1 MAFKIWQIG
10 LHLQQQEAVAVAI
23 VRGAK
28 ECFLQR
34 WWRLPLENDI
44 IKDGRIVDAQQLAK
58 TLLPWSRELPQRH
71 HIMLAFPASRTLQRS
86 FPRPSMS
93 LGEREQTAWLSGTMA
108 RELDMDPDSLR
119 FDYSEDSLSPAY
131 NVTAAQSKEL
141 ATLLTLAERLRV
153 HVSAITPDASALQRF
168 LPFLPSHQQ
177 CLAWRDNEQ
186 WLWATRY
193 SWGRKLAV
201 GMTSAKELAALLP
214 EHAWLTTISWQ
225 QGTLEIKGLTTS
237 ITALNALETSLRQDA
252 SFHLNQR
259 GATQQDAQGRWQ
271 FEYQLTRKVSDEHV
285 L

>member
-141 ATLLTLAERLRV
+141 ATLLTLAERCV
-153 HVSAITPDASALQRF
+153 F
-168 LPFLPSHQQ
+168 
-177 CLAWRDNEQ
+177 
-186 WLWATRY
+186 
-193 SWGRKLAV
+193 
-201 GMTSAKELAALLP
+201 M
-214 EHAWLTTISWQ
+214 
-225 QGTLEIKGLTTS
+225 
-237 ITALNALETSLRQDA
+237 
-252 SFHLNQR
+252 
-259 GATQQDAQGRWQ
+259 
-271 FEYQLTRKVSDEHV
+271 
-285 L
+285 

>member
-23 VRGAK
+23 VRGTK

-44 IKDGRIVDAQQLAK
+44 IKDGRIVDAQRLAK

-201 GMTSAKELAALLP
+201 GITSAKELAAALSVDP
-214 EHAWLTTISWQ
+214 ESVAICGEGGFDPGRRFLFVSRRRYRRRGDFAIA
-225 QGTLEIKGLTTS
+225 LGL
-237 ITALNALETSLRQDA
+237 AL
-252 SFHLNQR
+252 
-259 GATQQDAQGRWQ
+259 G
-271 FEYQLTRKVSDEHV
+271 KVY
-285 L
+285 

>member
-23 VRGAK
+23 VRGTK

-44 IKDGRIVDAQQLAK
+44 IKDGRIVDAQRLAN

-108 RELDMDPDSLR
+108 RELDMDPTPALR
-119 FDYSEDSLSPAY
+119 LQRRLTSPAY
-131 NVTAAQSKEL
+131 NVTTAQSKEL

-168 LPFLPSHQQ
+168 LPFYLLISNVWPGVITNSG
-177 CLAWRDNEQ
+177 CGRRAIAGGANWR
-186 WLWATRY
+186 
-193 SWGRKLAV
+193 WG
-201 GMTSAKELAALLP
+201 
-214 EHAWLTTISWQ
+214 
-225 QGTLEIKGLTTS
+225 
-237 ITALNALETSLRQDA
+237 
-252 SFHLNQR
+252 
-259 GATQQDAQGRWQ
+259 
-271 FEYQLTRKVSDEHV
+271 
-285 L
+285 

>member
-44 IKDGRIVDAQQLAK
+44 IKGGRVVGG
-58 TLLPWSRELPQRH
+58 
-71 HIMLAFPASRTLQRS
+71 
-86 FPRPSMS
+86 PRPGKRLFPGGRGPPRGPPLLCGLPPPPPPPGGPPPPPVSP
-93 LGEREQTAWLSGTMA
+93 GGGGPPPGCRAGP
-108 RELDMDPDSLR
+108 RLDMDPR
-119 FDYSEDSLSPAY
+119 PPPFYSEDSLSPAY

-193 SWGRKLAV
+193 RWGRKLAV
-201 GMTSAKELAALLP
+201 GMTSAKELAAALSVDPESVAICGEGGFDPWEAVSVRQPPLP
-214 EHAWLTTISWQ
+214 PSGGDFAIAL
-225 QGTLEIKGLTTS
+225 GL
-237 ITALNALETSLRQDA
+237 ALGKA
-252 SFHLNQR
+252 
-259 GATQQDAQGRWQ
+259 
-271 FEYQLTRKVSDEHV
+271 Y
-285 L
+285 

>member
-177 CLAWRDNEQ
+177 CLAW
-186 WLWATRY
+186 
-193 SWGRKLAV
+193 
-201 GMTSAKELAALLP
+201 
-214 EHAWLTTISWQ
+214 LTTISWQ

>member
-28 ECFLQR
+28 VCFLQR

-131 NVTAAQSKEL
+131 NVTAAQSK
-141 ATLLTLAERLRV
+141 AA
-153 HVSAITPDASALQRF
+153 
-168 LPFLPSHQQ
+168 
-177 CLAWRDNEQ
+177 
-186 WLWATRY
+186 Y
-193 SWGRKLAV
+193 SGRKVACSCERDHP
-201 GMTSAKELAALLP
+201 GC
-214 EHAWLTTISWQ
+214 Q
-225 QGTLEIKGLTTS
+225 C
-237 ITALNALETSLRQDA
+237 ITAIPAFFTFSSAMSGLA
-252 SFHLNQR
+252 
-259 GATQQDAQGRWQ
+259 
-271 FEYQLTRKVSDEHV
+271 
-285 L
+285 